1 MDRRVKTRSDL
12 PGGVPLYILVG
23 MIGFLNVTIN
33 GDVTELLGP
42 ITINPFATHY
52 YIT

>member
-23 MIGFLNVTIN
+23 MIGFLNVTNAKKKI
-33 GDVTELLGP
+33 GVLL
-42 ITINPFATHY
+42 IETFKT
-52 YIT
+52 TK